1 MHTTFHR
8 GPSTHWFAPSFTHSI
23 PQPFQSYS
31 NQHWMGLKEMRLKY
45 KYRHGLMHTTPHRG
59 PSIHWF
65 APSLKHALP
74 QLFQSYFNQHLMD
87 LTEMEF

>member
-8 GPSTHWFAPSFTHSI
+8 GPSIHWFAPSLIHPL
-23 PQPFQSYS
+23 PQIFQSYF
-31 NQHWMGLKEMRLKY
+31 NQHLMNLKEMHLKY
-45 KYRHGLMHTTPHRG
+45 KYCHGWMHKTFHRG
-59 PSIHWF
+59 PSTHWF

-87 LTEMEF
+87 LTEMQF